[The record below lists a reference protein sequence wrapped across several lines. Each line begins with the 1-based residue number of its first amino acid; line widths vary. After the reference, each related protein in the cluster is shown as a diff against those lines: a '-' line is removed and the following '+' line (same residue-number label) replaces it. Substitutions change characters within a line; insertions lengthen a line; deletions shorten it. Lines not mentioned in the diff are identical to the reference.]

1 MAKNSFRDPITN
13 VLKSWGYSNTN
24 ASGDLVQAETDDFN
38 LNPADGWKWNGT
50 SWVSQPFPPRVD
62 QIKLMRKA
70 ILGNVAA
77 KTQLQ
82 EIDNADI

>member
-1 MAKNSFRDPITN
+1 MTKNSFRDPVTN
-13 VLKSWGYSNTN
+13 VLKGYGYCASN
-24 ASGDLVQAETDDFN
+24 APGDIVQIEADDFN

-50 SWVSQPFPPRVD
+50 TWVSQPFPPRVD

-70 ILGNVAA
+70 ILGDVAA
-77 KTQLQ
+77 KTKLQ